1 MKRSFPRKSIL
12 RSPGSQLGFTLIELM
27 VVLAIIG
34 ILATLAI
41 PSFQPAV
48 IKAREATLR
57 QDLFILRDLLDQ
69 YYADKGKYPENMSV
83 LVDEKYIRAIPVD
96 PFTKLANWVEIPPPA
111 EPDEAPSAATGV
123 YDVHSNSD
131 LVGTDGT
138 AYNTW

>member
-1 MKRSFPRKSIL
+1 MI
-12 RSPGSQLGFTLIELM
+12 
-27 VVLAIIG
+27 VVAIIG
-34 ILATLAI
+34 ILATLAV

-57 QDLFILRDLLDQ
+57 QDLFILRDLIDQ
-69 YYADKGKYPENMSV
+69 YYADKGKYPDSLSV
-83 LVDEKYIRAIPVD
+83 LVDEKYIRAIPMD
-96 PFTKLANWVEIPPPA
+96 PFTKQAEWVTIPPP
-111 EPDEAPSAATGV
+111 PDPDDDSATASTGV